1 MSTEQDVDAPGSA
14 PRPEPSAGGKLF
26 AAVREVVLV
35 VAVALVVSLVV
46 KTFLLQAFFIPSES
60 MEQTLDVG
68 DRVIVSKLTPGPFDL
83 ARGDVVVFQDPG
95 GWLPPGAT
103 VRRGAVAT
111 AVSDVLTFVG
121 LLPEDSDDHLIKR
134 VIGLPGDHVV
144 GTDDGSELTVNGT
157 PVDESSYLASG
168 AQPTEKSFDVT
179 VPAGELWVMGDNR
192 QNSRDSRYNERSTDG
207 GFVPIDLV
215 VGRAYSVVWP
225 VSHWSWLGTPSAFA
239 DVKDQ

>member
-83 ARGDVVVFQDPG
+83 ERGDVVVFQDPG
-95 GWLPPGAT
+95 GWLPPGQI
-103 VRRGAVAT
+103 VQRGAIGT
-111 AVSDVLTFVG
+111 AVADALTFVG

-144 GTDDGSELTVNGT
+144 GTEGGGDITVNGT
-157 PVDESSYLASG
+157 PVDESSYLARG
-168 AQPTEKSFDVT
+168 AEPTEVSFDVT

-192 QNSRDSRYNERSTDG
+192 QNSRDSRYNSASTDG
-207 GFVPIDLV
+207 GFVPVDLV
-215 VGRAYSVVWP
+215 VGRAVSVVWP
-225 VSHWSWLGTPSAFA
+225 VSHWTWLGHPAAFA
-239 DVKDQ
+239 HVEGR